1 MFEGLKLSPPI
12 ELEAEEEEGEKK
24 IWSKTVDSRPT
35 PTCHEGS
42 ASLDRMTIDRKS
54 SVGQILFTLTLNN
67 EELDVGLSLIVTIGQ
82 LTFGKKSFGESTFG
96 KSTFGQ
102 MT

>member
-1 MFEGLKLSPPI
+1 MSCTNQAPNLFEGLKLSPPI

-67 EELDVGLSLIVTIGQ
+67 KELDMGLFFLPRRYYWPTD
-82 LTFGKKSFGESTFG
+82 FW
-96 KSTFGQ
+96 
-102 MT
+102 